1 MCCQCRLL
9 KILNKMSMAL
19 WQNVWTSLC
28 VYLYMCLSEAGAG
41 TATWLYVSSQGVSGW
56 AKLCCTFSH
65 IILLPPFSVL
75 TVPPE
80 REYARLLSE
89 CVSVYVG
96 VCLACC
102 VPPLVSGDL
111 RLYFCCLLLTVWW
124 CWLFGRNVKTAL
136 CCFGFDFFILLLE
149 NVLMPQMVVMTA
161 QNSHPPFCTPLNSHH
176 LIVPF

>member
-1 MCCQCRLL
+1 MCDFFFFCMLYWHAADYEACTFHRNSKMCCQCRLL
-9 KILNKMSMAL
+9 KILKKMSMTL
-19 WQNVWTSLC
+19 WQNVWTTLC
-28 VYLYMCLSEAGAG
+28 VYLYMYLSVAGAG

-96 VCLACC
+96 VCAWHAVSLHFLFQVIWGCIFAACSWQFGGVSCLAGMWKQLS
-102 VPPLVSGDL
+102 VVLV
-111 RLYFCCLLLTVWW
+111 
-124 CWLFGRNVKTAL
+124 
-136 CCFGFDFFILLLE
+136 
-149 NVLMPQMVVMTA
+149 
-161 QNSHPPFCTPLNSHH
+161 
-176 LIVPF
+176 